1 MLDDIIGAVNQI
13 IATIEEKRALIE
25 RRRKCVLAEEPSFS
39 GMSAL
44 DGHSMALEHL
54 RLAEDVLSDAVTE
67 LERIGS
73 SD

>member
-1 MLDDIIGAVNQI
+1 
-13 IATIEEKRALIE
+13 
-25 RRRKCVLAEEPSFS
+25 
-39 GMSAL
+39 MSAL